1 MAITKPKLSTGNRSV
16 NNRPRTDQRSLLSRP
31 SFSAKVFKTYFC
43 MDPFFSRKIFQI
55 GSYMCLLPF
64 NYTVLCW
71 YENLFLHFLNS
82 SCSSSFPFL
91 IIKHNMI
98 DKTDNWNMLLNRQ
111 NYVVIILVLMLIA
124 NKSMLTENI
133 YIEEVTVSIFLSLD
147 WYVYLEARVNLFS
160 LCSYIVSPLL

>member
-1 MAITKPKLSTGNRSV
+1 
-16 NNRPRTDQRSLLSRP
+16 
-31 SFSAKVFKTYFC
+31 
-43 MDPFFSRKIFQI
+43 
-55 GSYMCLLPF
+55 
-64 NYTVLCW
+64 
-71 YENLFLHFLNS
+71 
-82 SCSSSFPFL
+82 
-91 IIKHNMI
+91 
-98 DKTDNWNMLLNRQ
+98 MLLNRQ